1 MNEILTAVGA
11 WTGILVIAVLA
22 VTPLLADLPNR
33 RRPALPAHAVP
44 HLPAQRAAGSTRPA
58 ILTPQG

>member
-1 MNEILTAVGA
+1 MNEILNAVGA

-33 RRPALPAHAVP
+33 RRAALPADSVP
-44 HLPAQRAAGSTRPA
+44 HLPTQRAAGTARA
-58 ILTPQG
+58 VILTPQG